1 MILAGDTGG
10 TKTRLA
16 LYEQRNGK
24 FFRQQTETF
33 ASPDFPSLEE
43 IIRTFL
49 AKNHVSVKQ
58 ACFGVPGPVV
68 DGRAVST
75 NLPWLTD
82 ERHIT
87 KTLNISSVR
96 LVNDL
101 VATTSAL
108 PFLNPEELLT
118 LHPGVRTGK
127 ETTFGVVA
135 PGTGTGVGIL
145 YKAGEQFLP
154 LPSEGGHADF
164 APNTA
169 IEIELL
175 KYLLAKHR
183 RVSYERVLC
192 GPGLVNIYNFLK
204 DTGVA
209 AEPPELAN
217 KMREEN
223 PAAVI
228 SATGQTGE
236 FEICVIAL
244 DIFVSVLG
252 ALAGSLTLMML
263 TTGGVYLGGG
273 IPPKITQKLLD
284 GTVVKAFS
292 NKGRLSDFVKSVP
305 LYVIRDDHA
314 ALLGSAYLASRL
326 AN

>member
-16 LYEQRNGK
+16 LYEQIDGK
-24 FFRQQTETF
+24 FIRQQTETF

-87 KTLNISSVR
+87 KTLGITSVR

-101 VATTSAL
+101 VATTSSL
-108 PFLNPEELLT
+108 PFLNPEDLLT
-118 LHPGVRTGK
+118 LHQGLRTGK

-145 YKAGEQFLP
+145 YNHGGQYLP

-164 APNTA
+164 APNTPL
-169 IEIELL
+169 EIELL
-175 KYLLAKHR
+175 KYLLKKFG
-183 RVSYERVLC
+183 RVSYERVLS
-192 GPGLVNIYNFLK
+192 GPGLANIYNFLK

-209 AEPPELAN
+209 PEPPELAQRLRN
-217 KMREEN
+217 EN
-223 PAAVI
+223 PASVI
-228 SATGQTGE
+228 SSTGQSGE

-244 DIFVSVLG
+244 DIFASVLG
-252 ALAGSLTLMML
+252 AKAGSLTLTML
-263 TTGGVYLGGG
+263 ATGGIYLGGG

-284 GTVVKAFS
+284 GTTVKAFL

-326 AN
+326 S

>member
-16 LYEQRNGK
+16 LYEQINGK
-24 FFRQQTETF
+24 FVRRQTETF

-68 DGRAVST
+68 DGRAEST

-87 KTLNISSVR
+87 RTLGIASVK

-101 VATTSAL
+101 VATTSSL
-108 PFLNPEELLT
+108 PFLRSEDLLA
-118 LHPGVRTGK
+118 LHQGLPAGK
-127 ETTFGVVA
+127 ATTFGVVA
-135 PGTGTGVGIL
+135 PGTGLGQGVL
-145 YKAGEQFLP
+145 YKNENLFLP
-154 LPSEGGHADF
+154 LPSEGGHTDF

-175 KYLLAKHR
+175 KYLLAKYR

-192 GPGLVNIYNFLK
+192 GPGLVNIYHFLK

-209 AEPPELAN
+209 PEPAELAN
-217 KMREEN
+217 RMREES
-223 PAAVI
+223 PAALI

-236 FEICVIAL
+236 FEICVKAL
-244 DIFVSVLG
+244 DIFASVLG
-252 ALAGSLTLMML
+252 AQAGNLVLAVLA
-263 TTGGVYLGGG
+263 TGGVYLGGG

-284 GTVVKAFS
+284 GTTVKAFL

-305 LYVIRDDHA
+305 LYIIRDDHA

-326 AN
+326 S